1 MQLLYCW
8 VGFGVTVTF
17 NSAALLVQL
26 SHEVQNLCVVQ
37 RRREPT
43 PEYAPTLT
51 FCADT
56 EIALMNVRRT
66 AMLKFFG
73 KLIKEVLCSI

>member
-1 MQLLYCW
+1 
-8 VGFGVTVTF
+8 
-17 NSAALLVQL
+17 
-26 SHEVQNLCVVQ
+26 VVQ
-37 RRREPT
+37 RRGEPT